1 MAIRR
6 IIHYPDPV
14 LREDCKVIE
23 NTTDEIRDLLSD
35 MAETM
40 YDAPGIGLAA
50 PQIGIPIRAIVVDVG
65 SNKESGR
72 ESKLYKILNP
82 EIVQSEGEVRGE
94 EGCLSIPD
102 VNEEV
107 SRFETVVVKGLNE
120 NGDELLI
127 EADGMLSICLQHEI
141 DHLDGVLFT
150 DYLKGVRKEL
160 VKSKLKK
167 LTKLYKKTKA

>member
-1 MAIRR
+1 MAIRK
-6 IIHYPDPV
+6 IVSYPDPV
-14 LREDCKVIE
+14 LREECTKIDSATE
-23 NTTDEIRDLLSD
+23 EIQTLLND

-50 PQIGIPIRAIVVDVG
+50 PQIGVPVRAIVVDVG

-72 ESKLYKILNP
+72 ESKLYKIINP
-82 EIVQSEGEVRGE
+82 EIVQSAGTVKGE

-107 SRFETVVVKGLNE
+107 SRFETVVVEGLDE
-120 NGDELLI
+120 NGEKIII
-127 EADGMLSICLQHEI
+127 EADDMLSICLQHEI
-141 DHLDGVLFT
+141 DHLNGVLFT

-167 LTKLYKKTKA
+167 LSKLYKKSSS